1 MSRRLSTR
9 KIPGWAALIAGAAL
23 SGCVT
28 SQDIEGLNQQLADVQ
43 RQMLQ
48 LQMQSSSKEEV
59 AGLEQTVSQR
69 MDRLLKTEA
78 DMQLD
83 LQALSQ
89 QIEQLQAQ
97 LEDTNYRLSEL
108 SQQIA
113 ATQQRMRAPSAA
125 DEEEGDRPAPQGAEA
140 EESPGGETTPPG
152 LGAGDPRTLYE
163 TAYNDYL
170 RGNYELAILGF
181 RQYLQS
187 FPDTDLS
194 DNAVY
199 WIGECFYSQGQHARA
214 IQEYD
219 NVLNR
224 YPRSD
229 KTAGAL
235 LKKGFSYLEA
245 GQREAGV
252 AELQDVLSRFPGS
265 NEARLAAQR
274 LQDLGVD
281 APGQTG

>member
-1 MSRRLSTR
+1 MSRRLSAR
-9 KIPGWAALIAGAAL
+9 NISGWAVLVAGAAL

-48 LQMQSSSKEEV
+48 LQMQTSSKEEV

-69 MDRLLKTEA
+69 MDRLLKSEA

-83 LQALSQ
+83 LQELST

-97 LEDTNYRLSEL
+97 LEDTNYRLSDL

-113 ATQQRMRAPSAA
+113 ATRQRPQAPSTA
-125 DEEEGDRPAPQGAEA
+125 GAEDDLSA
-140 EESPGGETTPPG
+140 SSDGQEAAGGEAYEATT
-152 LGAGDPRTLYE
+152 AGPATADPRTLYQ

-199 WIGECFYSQGQHARA
+199 WIGECFYSQGEHARA

-219 NVLNR
+219 AVLSR

-229 KTAGAL
+229 KTAAAL
-235 LKKGFSYLEA
+235 LKKGYSYLEA

-252 AELQDVLSRFPGS
+252 AELQDVLGRFPGS

-274 LQDLGVD
+274 LQDVGVD
-281 APGQTG
+281 VPEETD

>member
-1 MSRRLSTR
+1 M
-9 KIPGWAALIAGAAL
+9 GAAL

-69 MDRLLKTEA
+69 MDRLLKSEA
-78 DMQLD
+78 DMQLE
-83 LQALSQ
+83 LQELSQ
-89 QIEQLQAQ
+89 QIEQLQAL
-97 LEDTNYRLSEL
+97 LEDTNYRLSEV

-113 ATQQRMRAPSAA
+113 ATQQRMRAPSAGG
-125 DEEEGDRPAPQGAEA
+125 EEEDDRPAPQGAE
-140 EESPGGETTPPG
+140 ESPGGGTPPPG

-199 WIGECFYSQGQHARA
+199 WIGECFYSQGEHARA

-229 KTAGAL
+229 KTAAAL

-265 NEARLAAQR
+265 NEAMLAAQR

-281 APGQTG
+281 APEQTG

>member
-1 MSRRLSTR
+1 M
-9 KIPGWAALIAGAAL
+9 GAAL

-78 DMQLD
+78 DMQLA
-83 LQALSQ
+83 LQELSQ

-113 ATQQRMRAPSAA
+113 ATQQRIRAPLAGG
-125 DEEEGDRPAPQGAEA
+125 EEEGDRTAPQGAEGAEAEGAEA
-140 EESPGGETTPPG
+140 EESPGGGATPPG

-199 WIGECFYSQGQHARA
+199 WIGESFYSQGQHARA

-229 KTAGAL
+229 RTAAAL

-265 NEARLAAQR
+265 NEARLAEQR
-274 LQDLGVD
+274 LRDLGVD

>member
-1 MSRRLSTR
+1 M
-9 KIPGWAALIAGAAL
+9 GAAL

-28 SQDIEGLNQQLADVQ
+28 SQDIEGLHQQIADVQ
-43 RQMLQ
+43 QQMLQ
-48 LQMQSSSKEEV
+48 LQMQTSSKEEV

-78 DMQLD
+78 DMQLA
-83 LQALSQ
+83 LQELSQ

-113 ATQQRMRAPSAA
+113 ATQQRMRPPSASG
-125 DEEEGDRPAPQGAEA
+125 EEEGDRPAPQGAE
-140 EESPGGETTPPG
+140 ESPGGGRTTPG

-199 WIGECFYSQGQHARA
+199 WIGECFYSQGEHARA

-229 KTAGAL
+229 KTAAAL

-281 APGQTG
+281 APGETG

>member
-1 MSRRLSTR
+1 MSRRLRAR
-9 KIPGWAALIAGAAL
+9 KISGWAVLVAGAAL

-28 SQDIEGLNQQLADVQ
+28 SQDIEGLNQQIADVQ

-48 LQMQSSSKEEV
+48 LQMQTSSKEEV
-59 AGLEQTVSQR
+59 AGLEETVSRR
-69 MDRLLKTEA
+69 MDALLKSEA
-78 DMQLD
+78 DMQQD
-83 LQALSQ
+83 LQELST
-89 QIEQLQAQ
+89 QIEQLQA
-97 LEDTNYRLSEL
+97 LLDDTNYRLSEL

-113 ATQQRMRAPSAA
+113 ATQRRLPAPSSTV
-125 DEEEGDRPAPQGAEA
+125 EGDDDDLSAARDGD
-140 EESPGGETTPPG
+140 ESPEDETNGGTG
-152 LGAGDPRTLYE
+152 LGSADPRTLYQ

-199 WIGECFYSQGQHARA
+199 WIGECFYSQGEHARA

-219 NVLNR
+219 TVLNR

-281 APGQTG
+281 APEQTG

>member
-1 MSRRLSTR
+1 M
-9 KIPGWAALIAGAAL
+9 GAAL

-28 SQDIEGLNQQLADVQ
+28 SQDIEGLNQQIADVQ

-78 DMQLD
+78 DMQLA
-83 LQALSQ
+83 LQELSQ

-113 ATQQRMRAPSAA
+113 ATQQRIRTPSATG
-125 DEEEGDRPAPQGAEA
+125 EEEGDRPTPQGA
-140 EESPGGETTPPG
+140 EESPGSGTPPPS
-152 LGAGDPRTLYE
+152 AADADPRTLYE

-229 KTAGAL
+229 KTAATL